1 MIWGELN
8 MNKKPIAVLIIITI
22 LLSLFPVPVFAEVL
36 TSSVPDVNAVG
47 YIVADAEN
55 GTVLFSKNATVQTA
69 PADLVKVMTAILAI
83 ESGKLDTEVTVKSL
97 PDLTGMNAV
106 TIHLVKGE
114 RYVMRDLV
122 EVMLVSSAN
131 DAAHVVAESVSG
143 SVDKFV
149 TQMNSKAQALG
160 MTNTVFKNPHGQD
173 AEGQFTTAEDMM
185 KLAAYAMKNDTFRT
199 MVKTQQVN
207 WKGVSYEK
215 PLANANQLFSIM
227 SEATGV
233 QSGQTANAKY
243 TLIGSAKKDNREL
256 IGVILGAS
264 DTSIYQNMK
273 TILNYGF
280 EHTKVVP
287 VIQKDTLQTVL
298 SFGENK
304 QVRVV
309 AGENYS
315 VILPTNTASIVSYQV
330 VLTDA
335 ERPIKKNEQVGV
347 MEVLMDGTEIYQVPL
362 IALEDARKPINW
374 VFVLAVMLSLVYIAS
389 IISRVITM
397 RKREKRKKEATQAK
411 VTMEREKAQNTRTR
425 QRDYDK
431 LMTSIDHPTQV
442 KTSSMQKKTL
452 TSSKENR
459 NKTKQ

>member
-1 MIWGELN
+1 MR
-8 MNKKPIAVLIIITI
+8 KKSIAVLLFMMMLFGIVPAPAFADVITK
-22 LLSLFPVPVFAEVL
+22 
-36 TSSVPDVNAVG
+36 SVPEVSAAG
-47 YIVADAEN
+47 YIVVDAES
-55 GTVLFSKNATVQTA
+55 GTVLFGSNADVQTA

-83 ESGKLDTEVTVKSL
+83 ESGSLDTEITVKNL
-97 PDLTGMNAV
+97 PDLTGVNAT

-114 RYVMRDLV
+114 RYTMRSLV

-131 DAAHVVAESVSG
+131 DAAYVVAEGVSG
-143 SVDKFV
+143 SADKFV
-149 TQMNSKAQALG
+149 TAMNNKAQSLG

-173 AEGQFTTAEDMM
+173 AEGQVTTAADMA
-185 KLAAYAMKNDTFRT
+185 KLATYAMQNDTFRT

-215 PLANANQLFSIM
+215 PLANTNQLFTIM

-233 QSGQTANAKY
+233 QSGQTAGAKY
-243 TLIGSAKKDNREL
+243 TLIGSAKKDSREL

-298 SFGENK
+298 SFGETQ

-309 AGENYS
+309 AGENYN
-315 VILPTNTASIVSYQV
+315 VILPANNASIVSYQM

-335 ERPIKKNEQVGV
+335 ERPIKKNSQVGV
-347 MEVLMDGTEIYQVPL
+347 LEVMLDGSEIYKVPL
-362 IALEDARKPINW
+362 VALEDARKPINW
-374 VFVLAVMLSLVYIAS
+374 LFIAAVILAVMYIAS
-389 IISRVITM
+389 IISRSITM
-397 RKREKRKKEATQAK
+397 MQKEKRKKEAAQARIQA
-411 VTMEREKAQNTRTR
+411 ERQNAAGK
-425 QRDYDK
+425 QKNYDR
-431 LMTSIDHPTQV
+431 LMTSIEHPKQV
-442 KTSSMQKKTL
+442 KTAPMQKKTL
-452 TSSKENR
+452 TSSRDRVNDNN
-459 NKTKQ
+459 NKPKQ